1 MATKVR
7 PGIPTVPLS
16 YSYYPFT
23 YEGKIYR
30 AKVNYDLNSPNFL
43 KITEIQYGGFGNSNI
58 VIYPTEKQNAPG
70 AGDWG
75 GPFSAVGGTGKAG
88 TKLFNEVVNSA
99 EGKKGYGEELSAK
112 YGSVSASVKK
122 EWKKSAES
130 AGTGNTLSKVVA
142 GTPFTPN
149 PNQGSID
156 TQTGIDPATL
166 KNSFIVPKEIL
177 ELNDENAVKEEI
189 ESLFPGTSDISQ
201 RFLKYPVD
209 GEYGKSQDSIV
220 IEMFTYRPPQ
230 ESLLIDNK
238 QISTAGTAITKV
250 FSSGLTRNSNLKNS
264 KQFIGTVRLPIPQ
277 EISSSNEVDW
287 GPKSA
292 NALEAGAFY
301 SALGV
306 SSTLLNDG
314 PFKAIGQ
321 FGKIGTQL
329 SNSVQSG
336 QFGAN
341 SPMGLQ
347 LSSFLSALALGQ
359 MGINVDPNQFITR
372 ALGASINPN
381 LELLFNGPKLRQFNF
396 SFEFAPTGEAEAT
409 QVRRIIRLFNQGM
422 AAKKNAN
429 NAIFLGS
436 PNVFRL
442 KYMNGDRRIKGLNAF
457 KICALL
463 GCEVNYTAG
472 GKYAAYD
479 DELAVSQPARMTMKL
494 SFQELTPIFN
504 TDYTAKGQQDSSI
517 QDLNLGRI
525 TEDDILF

>member
-43 KITEIQYGGFGNSNI
+43 KITEIQYGGIGNSNI
-58 VIYPTEKQNAPG
+58 VIYPTDAQNAPN
-70 AGDWG
+70 AGPWG

-99 EGKKGYGEELSAK
+99 EANKGYGEELSAK

-122 EWKKSAES
+122 EWKKSANS
-130 AGTGNTLSKVVA
+130 AGTGNTLDKVVA

-156 TQTGIDPATL
+156 TQTGIDPTTI
-166 KNSFIVPKEIL
+166 KDSFTVPKEIL
-177 ELNDENAVKEEI
+177 ELQETAEEEI
-189 ESLFPGTSDISQ
+189 KSLFPGTSDSQQ
-201 RFLKYPVD
+201 RFLSYPVD
-209 GEYGKSQDSIV
+209 GIYDNSQDSIL

-238 QISTAGTAITKV
+238 QISTGGNAITKV
-250 FSSGLTRNSNLKNS
+250 FSSGLTRNSNLRD
-264 KQFIGTVRLPIPQ
+264 FIGAVRLPIPQ

-321 FGKIGTQL
+321 LGAIGTQL
-329 SNSVQSG
+329 SNSVQGG

-341 SPMGLQ
+341 TSMGLQ

-396 SFEFAPTGEAEAT
+396 SFEFAPNGQTEAT

-436 PNVFRL
+436 PNIFRL
-442 KYMNGDRRIKGLNAF
+442 KYMNGADRIKGLNAF

-472 GKYAAYD
+472 GKYAAYAD
-479 DELAVSQPARMTMKL
+479 DLAVSQPARMTMKL
-494 SFQELTPIFN
+494 SFQELTPIFD
-504 TDYTAKGQQDSSI
+504 TDYTEKGQQDSSI